1 MRAFFIALILLTSV
15 VGAGAQSSEIDSLER
30 VLPSLSDDTTK
41 VQVLNRLTWKLRDID
56 LNKALQYGKRSL
68 DIVQMIQYQAKYAE
82 VLSFLGIIY
91 RNLGDYAS
99 AFEYYHRALKMAKK
113 NQQDIQIGYSYNNIG
128 EVFKFQKRYDE
139 AVENMKNAIKV
150 FVKMGNKSGEAY
162 GYLRMGE
169 TFQEQGKYEEA
180 LKAFFKVKELRESTK
195 KKKSLD
201 VALNRIGVVYTL
213 QAKYDQALDYLNQ
226 ALNMNIIDKNLRGIS
241 DMQNDIAEV
250 YLNQKNYAKAI
261 EYAQKGLTGAQ
272 SIPAQPIMQH
282 STKILNQA
290 YASQKQFVK
299 AYQYQ
304 KQYLDI
310 TQSLLNEENA
320 RRIQALQTNYQIEK
334 KQNEL
339 DLKNQENRLLKTQQK
354 ENKLRQELVYTLIG
368 GIVLMLV
375 LVIVVIVGITQKQ
388 KANKLL
394 RTKNDQLVESEQI
407 ERAQAEQMKVTN
419 NELKAAQKEL
429 QIVLE
434 KEQQSHIELENAHE
448 ELKAT
453 QSQMIQSEK
462 MAALGQLIA
471 GVAHEINTPLG
482 AIRSSIESVSSALK
496 DTLHKLPNLLALL
509 TDQEQA
515 LFMSLLDISMN
526 ETTII
531 TLKEKK
537 QRRKVLIEKLKTH
550 EVPDAR
556 KAADIIVN
564 LRAEK
569 SYEDFL
575 SLLKHPQSALILH
588 TSNKLSNILRGTSNI
603 ELAIQKAHKIVF
615 ALKNYAYRNPQEVK
629 VQGDIKKG
637 IETVLTLYHNH
648 LKQGIHLERDYHENI
663 PHIWCY
669 PDELNQV
676 WTNLI
681 HNALQAMDFKGDL
694 KISIH
699 NTNQRLEVIIA
710 DTGSGIPKDIIDKI
724 FDPFFTTK
732 PAGEGSGLG
741 LDIVRKIVQKHD
753 GDIQVESTEGIGT
766 AFTVWLPLPENTK

>member
-1 MRAFFIALILLTSV
+1 MRAFFIALILFSPI
-15 VGAGAQSSEIDSLER
+15 VGHAQTPEIDSLER
-30 VLPSLSDDTTK
+30 ILPAMSDDTSK

-56 LNKALQYGKRSL
+56 LNRALQYGKRSL
-68 DIVQMIQYQAKYAE
+68 DIVHALQYKAKHAE
-82 VLSFLGIIY
+82 ILSFLGIIY

-99 AFEYYHRALKMAKK
+99 AFEYYHRALRIAKK
-113 NQQDIQIGYSYNNIG
+113 NQQGIQIGYSYNNIG

-150 FVKMGNKSGEAY
+150 FVKLGNKSGEAY

-169 TFQEQGKYEEA
+169 TFQEQKKYDEA
-180 LKAFFKVKELRESTK
+180 LKAFFKVKQIRESTK

-201 VALNRIGVVYTL
+201 VALNRIGVVYNL
-213 QAKYDQALDYLNQ
+213 QAKYEKALDYLNQ
-226 ALNMNIIDKNLRGIS
+226 ALDMNIKDKNLRGIS

-250 YLNQKNYAKAI
+250 YLNQKNYTKAI
-261 EYAQKGLTGAQ
+261 EYAQKGLKGAT
-272 SIPAQPIMQH
+272 SIPAHPIMQH
-282 STKILNQA
+282 STKILNEA
-290 YASQKQFVK
+290 YANQNDFIK
-299 AYQYQ
+299 AYRYQ
-304 KQYLDI
+304 KQYIDI

-334 KQNEL
+334 KQTEL
-339 DLKNQENRLLKTQQK
+339 DLKSKENRLLKIEQK
-354 ENKLRQELVYTLIG
+354 ENELRKELVYLLVGGLILTLGLVVAVIIG
-368 GIVLMLV
+368 IF
-375 LVIVVIVGITQKQ
+375 QKQ

-394 RTKNDQLVESEQI
+394 HIKNEQLIESEQI
-407 ERAQAEQMKVTN
+407 ERAQTAQMKATN
-419 NELKAAQKEL
+419 DELKTAQQEL
-429 QIVLE
+429 QIALE

-482 AIRSSIESVSSALK
+482 AIRSSIESVASALK
-496 DTLHKLPNLLALL
+496 DTLQKLPDLL
-509 TDQEQA
+509 TVLTPQEQA
-515 LFMSLLDISMN
+515 LFMSLLDTSMN
-526 ETTII
+526 QTNVI

-537 QRRKVLIEKLKTH
+537 QLRKALIEKLKIH

-556 KAADIIVN
+556 KAADILVN
-564 LRAEK
+564 LRAEE

-575 SLLKHPQSALILH
+575 SLLKHAHSNLILH

-603 ELAIQKAHKIVF
+603 ELAIRKAHKIVF

-629 VQGDIKKG
+629 VQSDIKQG

-663 PHIWCY
+663 PQIWCY

-694 KISIH
+694 TVGIH
-699 NTNQRLEVIIA
+699 NQNNRLEVIIA
-710 DTGSGIPKDIIDKI
+710 DTGSGIPADIIDKI

-753 GDIQVESTEGIGT
+753 GDIQVQSTAGVGT
-766 AFTVWLPLPENTK
+766 AFTVWLPLPATTT

>member
-1 MRAFFIALILLTSV
+1 MRAFFIALVLSIPII
-15 VGAGAQSSEIDSLER
+15 GHAQTPEIDSLER
-30 VLPSLSDDTTK
+30 ILPAMSDDTLK
-41 VQVLNRLTWKLRDID
+41 VQVLNRLTWKLRDVD
-56 LNKALQYGKRSL
+56 LNRALQYGKRSL
-68 DIVQMIQYQAKYAE
+68 DIVHALQYKTKHAE
-82 VLSFLGIIY
+82 ILSFLGIIY

-99 AFEYYHRALKMAKK
+99 AFEYYHRALKIAKK
-113 NQQDIQIGYSYNNIG
+113 HQQGIQIGYSYNNIG

-150 FVKMGNKSGEAY
+150 FVKLGNKSGEAY

-169 TFQEQGKYEEA
+169 TFQEQKKYDEA
-180 LKAFFKVKELRESTK
+180 LKAFFKVKQIRESTK

-201 VALNRIGVVYTL
+201 VALNRIGVVYNL
-213 QAKYDQALDYLNQ
+213 QAKYEKALDYLNQ
-226 ALNMNIIDKNLRGIS
+226 ALEMNIKDKNLRGIS
-241 DMQNDIAEV
+241 DMQNDIAAV
-250 YLNQKNYAKAI
+250 YLNQKNYTKAI
-261 EYAQKGLTGAQ
+261 EYAQKGLKGAT
-272 SIPAQPIMQH
+272 SIPAHPIMQH
-282 STKILNQA
+282 STKILNEA
-290 YASQKQFVK
+290 YANQNDFIK
-299 AYQYQ
+299 AYRYQ
-304 KQYLDI
+304 KQYIDI

-334 KQNEL
+334 KQTEL
-339 DLKNQENRLLKTQQK
+339 DLKSKENRLLKIEQK
-354 ENKLRQELVYTLIG
+354 ENELRKELIYLLVGGLILTLGLVVAVIIG
-368 GIVLMLV
+368 IF
-375 LVIVVIVGITQKQ
+375 QKQ

-394 RTKNDQLVESEQI
+394 HIKNEQLIESEQI
-407 ERAQAEQMKVTN
+407 ERAQAAQMKATN
-419 NELKAAQKEL
+419 NELKTAQQEL
-429 QIVLE
+429 QIALE

-482 AIRSSIESVSSALK
+482 AIRSSIESVASALK
-496 DTLHKLPNLLALL
+496 DTLQKLPDLL
-509 TDQEQA
+509 TVLTPQEQA
-515 LFMSLLDISMN
+515 LFMGLLDTSMN
-526 ETTII
+526 QTNVI

-537 QRRKVLIEKLKTH
+537 QLRKVLIEKLKTH

-556 KAADIIVN
+556 KAADILVN
-564 LRAEK
+564 LRAEE

-575 SLLKHPQSALILH
+575 SLLKHAHSNLILH

-603 ELAIQKAHKIVF
+603 ELAIRKAHKIVF

-629 VQGDIKKG
+629 VQSDIKQG

-663 PHIWCY
+663 PQIWCY

-694 KISIH
+694 TVSIH
-699 NTNQRLEVIIA
+699 NQNNRLEVIIA
-710 DTGSGIPKDIIDKI
+710 DTGSGIPADIIDKI

-753 GDIQVESTEGIGT
+753 GDIQVQSTAGVGT
-766 AFTVWLPLPENTK
+766 AFTVWLPLPDTTT